1 MTIVYAQ
8 IMKSDLENKRL
19 KSIFYDQNRKK
30 IKSTNFGL
38 RGGST
43 FIDHKDVNKKYAWI
57 ARHEVKGKFKDF
69 TSASSLSYHLLW
81 NKPTLSAS
89 FNDYL
94 RKFNLQ
100 KF

>member
-1 MTIVYAQ
+1 MIKYIQVV
-8 IMKSDLENKRL
+8 KSHLADKRF
-19 KSIFYDQNRKK
+19 KANFYDETREK

-100 KF
+100 KY

>member
-1 MTIVYAQ
+1 MKVI
-8 IMKSDLENKRL
+8 IEKSDRQNKRY
-19 KSIFYDQNRKK
+19 KAVFFDNSKK
-30 IKSTNFGL
+30 IKTTHFGL
-38 RGGST
+38 DTGST

-81 NKPTLSAS
+81 NKPSLSAS